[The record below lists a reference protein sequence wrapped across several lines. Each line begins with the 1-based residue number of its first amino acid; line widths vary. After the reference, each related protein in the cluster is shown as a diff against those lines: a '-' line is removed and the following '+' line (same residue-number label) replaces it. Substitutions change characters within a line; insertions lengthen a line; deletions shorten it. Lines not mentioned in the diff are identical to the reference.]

1 MAPDKIGGLF
11 YVGMYSKLGYNTLM
25 ENKDDN
31 RIIADMSG
39 VDNRGIL
46 SSWFGILDPNVRAE
60 HGPKGSKPSSSPK
73 ASQELSPEDRKAL
86 IFYAM
91 KYSFGIG
98 MLFLTIFGIVIFLMT
113 KFWH

>member
-1 MAPDKIGGLF
+1 MIG
-11 YVGMYSKLGYNTLM
+11 KLRYNTFM

-31 RIIADMSG
+31 RTIADMSG
-39 VDNRGIL
+39 VDQRGLL

-60 HGPKGSKPSSSPK
+60 HGPGRNRNASSPQNSYGSKPSNGQN
-73 ASQELSPEDRKAL
+73 ASQELSPEDRRAL

-98 MLFLTIFGIVIFLMT
+98 MIFLTIFGIVIFLMT